1 MSPRDDVDADA
12 ADDARRAMRRARGE
26 GGGGWGLGAAPRSAT
41 TAASDAIAARVVGGG
56 RGSCDVDDV
65 DDVGFC
71 SSHG

>member
-1 MSPRDDVDADA
+1 MTSTRTPRTTRGARCGARAGRAA
-12 ADDARRAMRRARGE
+12 ADG
-26 GGGGWGLGAAPRSAT
+26 GLGAAPRSAT